1 MVFGTHEREPADVSD
16 VSDVSRLW
24 TDAGESVGMKVFACD
39 GCDVTF
45 PLSDLTFF
53 LDYGHECRYCQP
65 CAEMYKGWQIVTT
78 MEEARR
84 QRELDLWQMAAR
96 EKVPLIRMPMDFGP
110 STPPQRVPLG
120 TLG

>member
-1 MVFGTHEREPADVSD
+1 
-16 VSDVSRLW
+16 
-24 TDAGESVGMKVFACD
+24 MKTIPCD
-39 GCDVTF
+39 GCNVLF

-53 LDYGHECRYCQP
+53 LDYGNHECRYCQP
-65 CAEMYKGWQIVTT
+65 CAEIYKGWQIVTT

-110 STPPQRVPLG
+110 STPKTTPLG
-120 TLG
+120 VLG